1 MMFINIITHRLKVIL
16 ENVCGMF
23 QTTAYTFGLHVR
35 LPVSVV
41 ELKKECFSIYIFPLN
56 EHIIYRNFLLKG
68 PVVKEAECVLGNIS
82 FYQGNLISNMVGKQ
96 KTKTLITQ
104 KIQNMRL

>member
-41 ELKKECFSIYIFPLN
+41 ELHGVLLLPVPGCGKKCTPF
-56 EHIIYRNFLLKG
+56 RLLM
-68 PVVKEAECVLGNIS
+68 
-82 FYQGNLISNMVGKQ
+82 LISA
-96 KTKTLITQ
+96 I
-104 KIQNMRL
+104 